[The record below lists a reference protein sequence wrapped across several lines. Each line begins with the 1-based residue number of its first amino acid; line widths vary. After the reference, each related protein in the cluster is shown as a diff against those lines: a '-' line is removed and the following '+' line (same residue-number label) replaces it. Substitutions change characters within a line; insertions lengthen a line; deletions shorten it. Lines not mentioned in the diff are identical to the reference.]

1 MTDRNQGLE
10 ASTDRAPDDPG
21 DAEVKSWLRGALDRE
36 EAPKVDVLA
45 GVQQKLRERSG
56 GKFYADWWSTAKQP
70 PAATFLVTTGVM
82 LAIVLI
88 AYAILEPLRGKPEIV
103 PTQPVPVDI
112 VAPAK

>member
-1 MTDRNQGLE
+1 MTDTIPGNDPVGEPDE
-10 ASTDRAPDDPG
+10 A
-21 DAEVKSWLRGALDRE
+21 AEADVRSLLRGALERD

-56 GKFYADWWSTAKQP
+56 GKFYDDVWSTAKQP
-70 PAATFLVTTGVM
+70 PTATFLVTSAVM

-88 AYAILEPLRGKPEIV
+88 AYAILAPLRGKPEIV
-103 PTQPVPVDI
+103 PTRPEPIQV